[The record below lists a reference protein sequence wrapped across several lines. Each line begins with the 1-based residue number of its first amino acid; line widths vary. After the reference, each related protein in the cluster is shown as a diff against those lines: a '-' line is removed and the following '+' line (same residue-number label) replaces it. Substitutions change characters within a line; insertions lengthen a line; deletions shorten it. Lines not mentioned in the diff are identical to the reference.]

1 MLTGVGADGTEH
13 EDVVNFASELAL
25 GEDSPE
31 IELPNDADPGGSPL
45 RFRLRL
51 FLLLMSLD
59 WLAHGDFGPYAAS
72 VSKARRPCFK
82 CLWTAQCPCA
92 FMSRDDPRRRFVTHS
107 QHCQASQRRTH
118 AEVMQTV
125 SELRRLSQQD
135 RTKTAMKTLATETG
149 VFSAHFA
156 SEHLL
161 RDIVKDPT
169 VDTMHLFF
177 AGKTRYLLS
186 WVTDHFIPRDFEWT
200 DLNRNKNAFPFK
212 RSGVRVP
219 DLERSKGD
227 HRQSCSIHLN
237 AAQAMAFSVARC
249 SPLLLG
255 PNVCTSP
262 PPFPPHAYGPSLL
275 GPPGALTW
283 LRSVRHPALQSPSKH
298 VKYI

>member
-1 MLTGVGADGTEH
+1 MGRRTSGSLAGGGGRDVRFFSEH
-13 EDVVNFASELAL
+13 DTLEPPQTSPPAPSELAL

-82 CLWTAQCPCA
+82 CLWTAQCACA

-118 AEVMQTV
+118 ADVMQTV
-125 SELRRLSQQD
+125 SELRRLSQSD

-177 AGKTRYLLS
+177 CGEDAVPPLVGHRSLHSTR
-186 WVTDHFIPRDFEWT
+186 F
-200 DLNRNKNAFPFK
+200 
-212 RSGVRVP
+212 
-219 DLERSKGD
+219 
-227 HRQSCSIHLN
+227 
-237 AAQAMAFSVARC
+237 
-249 SPLLLG
+249 
-255 PNVCTSP
+255 
-262 PPFPPHAYGPSLL
+262 
-275 GPPGALTW
+275 
-283 LRSVRHPALQSPSKH
+283 
-298 VKYI
+298 